1 MRRRLIVLAAV
12 LAITPLMSATRSV
25 AGTGQHG
32 APVEA
37 KAQDTPTAEMRQKM
51 MQKMHASDEEL
62 NRLVAA
68 MNAATGDAKVAAMA
82 DLLTRMIQQ
91 QKTTRTDMQE
101 SMKTMM
107 AQCSMSKD
115 AAAHE
120 HKP

>member
-1 MRRRLIVLAAV
+1 MKRQLIVLVAV
-12 LAITPLMSATRSV
+12 LALTPLMTATRSV
-25 AGTGQHG
+25 AGPGRHST
-32 APVEA
+32 AVEVQ
-37 KAQDTPTAEMRQKM
+37 AQDTPMAEMRQKM
-51 MQKMHASDEEL
+51 MQTMHASDEEL

-68 MNAATGDAKVAAMA
+68 MNTATGDAKVAAMA

-91 QKTTRTDMQE
+91 QKTTRTEMQE

-107 AQCSMSKD
+107 SQCSMSKN